1 VRANPARFEAFASAP
16 LRAWLAV
23 PAHAAEVRA
32 IVAAPAREYRYG
44 AQFRP
49 PGYATVPN
57 GFIRIDPPV
66 EGERQTRHGVVVYDH
81 PLTQEEVTGYEL
93 VPYMPLDEVVS
104 RLYDAV
110 SRYGDA
116 YAESIRKG
124 DVALLRSPLG
134 SRFDRLKVYTDVPY
148 EHIVPMVA
156 DEILRRHPA
165 PRSGPFQVVVQIS
178 KGFRDEMDALESDTY
193 DPRSSSAAHG
203 EFADAVVASRGG
215 VLTLTEGAARYAVS
229 PNGALHNS
237 IDIWTDQEKQA
248 RNKANTRA
256 RLKGWIAEAKA
267 LDATI
272 TAALRDHKGA

>member
-1 VRANPARFEAFASAP
+1 MTGRPTNVRRNPARFEAYASAP

-32 IVAAPAREYRYG
+32 IVAAP
-44 AQFRP
+44 
-49 PGYATVPN
+49 
-57 GFIRIDPPV
+57 
-66 EGERQTRHGVVVYDH
+66 
-81 PLTQEEVTGYEL
+81 
-93 VPYMPLDEVVS
+93 
-104 RLYDAV
+104 
-110 SRYGDA
+110 
-116 YAESIRKG
+116 
-124 DVALLRSPLG
+124 RS
-134 SRFDRLKVYTDVPY
+134 
-148 EHIVPMVA
+148 A
-156 DEILRRHPA
+156 
-165 PRSGPFQVVVQIS
+165 GPFQIVVQIS
-178 KGFRDEMDALESDTY
+178 KGFRDEMDALEADTY
-193 DPRSSSAAHG
+193 DPRSSSTGKG
-203 EFADAVVASRGG
+203 EFADAVMASRGG